1 MNRNLKWAIIILV
14 ILVVV
19 FLVYKFAFK
28 KKKSKFTK
36 GYAKSAGDWVAF
48 DVVEYDKDYYTGQN
62 SKSLPIFFKKD
73 DVRLQDDAKKT
84 GVKSAIALKSMNVY
98 ELK

>member
-28 KKKSKFTK
+28 KSNFIK
-36 GYAKSAGDWVAF
+36 GYAKSAGDWVAYMT
-48 DVVEYDKDYYTGQN
+48 VEYDKDYYTGSN
-62 SKSLPIFFKKD
+62 SKGLPIFFKKD
-73 DVRLQDDAKKT
+73 DVRLQESADKGGKT
-84 GVKSAIALKSMNVY
+84 AFALKSMNIY

>member
-14 ILVVV
+14 ILVVI

-28 KKKSKFTK
+28 SSKFK
-36 GYAKSAGDWVAF
+36 KAYAKSAGDWVAF
-48 DVVEYDKDYYTGQN
+48 DVIEYDKDYYTGQN
-62 SKSLPIFFKKD
+62 SKGVPVFFKKD

-84 GVKSAIALKSMNVY
+84 GVKSAIALKSMSIY